1 MVSNGWENPI
11 IKLRRQGQNPR
22 ILPRGTTSSIDQVV
36 KWAEIRSRCMR
47 NDENAGDHCHLNAWT
62 LHSLA
67 HRCYAAFYRH
77 HHRWW
82 ITLFRPEICHCI
94 QWSPHQMGE
103 PHRHRTHDYP
113 SGLSGG
119 WEPLCIRLR
128 NRPAER
134 QLYTSRIGSRSLP
147 LSVPNP
153 PHHAR
158 NHYRQR
164 LLITFSAL
172 AVRSSYLS
180 SLRASQPIV

>member
-36 KWAEIRSRCMR
+36 TWAEVRSRCMR

-67 HRCYAAFYRH
+67 HCCYAAFYRH

-103 PHRHRTHDYP
+103 PHRTEHNITHLGCLEDGNLCAFDSGIVLPNGSFTLPGLVPGRYP
-113 SGLSGG
+113 Y
-119 WEPLCIRLR
+119 LCRIH
-128 NRPAER
+128 PIMHGIITVSDSSPPS
-134 QLYTSRIGSRSLP
+134 QL
-147 LSVPNP
+147 
-153 PHHAR
+153 
-158 NHYRQR
+158 
-164 LLITFSAL
+164 
-172 AVRSSYLS
+172 
-180 SLRASQPIV
+180 